1 MSKMLPACGRTN
13 ITQVSLFKF
22 HPSSPIVPM
31 PIYEY
36 YSADTHK
43 IYSFYAR
50 KLVGTDVLPKCPD
63 GTDKKMERVLSPF
76 AITGRA
82 KEKTEEPGGEGMP
95 DLDPRQE
102 AEMMRLAGEMSGM
115 DEENP
120 DPRALGRL
128 MRRMMDITGEKMP
141 EPMLEML
148 ARMEKGEDPEKLE
161 AEYGDVLDDDSMAD
175 LGMGKGEG
183 EKGGGGTLRRRLPPR
198 RDPTLYEMA
207 DYL

>member
-1 MSKMLPACGRTN
+1 
-13 ITQVSLFKF
+13 
-22 HPSSPIVPM
+22 M

-36 YSADTHK
+36 YSADTHR

-50 KLVGTDVLPKCPD
+50 KLVGAGVVPRCPD
-63 GTDKKMERVLSPF
+63 SAGKKMERVLSPF

-82 KEKTEEPGGEGMP
+82 KEKSEEPGGEGMP

-102 AEMMRLAGEMSGM
+102 AEMMKLAGEMSGM
-115 DEENP
+115 DEGNP
-120 DPRALGRL
+120 DPRQLGRL

-161 AEYGDVLDDDSMAD
+161 EEYGDVLDDESMGD
-175 LGMGKGEG
+175 LGMGKDGG
-183 EKGGGGTLRRRLPPR
+183 EKGAAGALRRRLPPR
-198 RDPTLYEMA
+198 RDPQLYEMA
-207 DYL
+207 EYL

>member
-1 MSKMLPACGRTN
+1 
-13 ITQVSLFKF
+13 
-22 HPSSPIVPM
+22 M

-50 KLVGTDVLPKCPD
+50 KLVGPDIVPRCPD
-63 GTDKKMERVLSPF
+63 AEGKKMQRVLSPF
-76 AITGRA
+76 AITGKA
-82 KEKTEEPGGEGMP
+82 KEKTDEAGGEGMP

-102 AEMMRLAGEMSGM
+102 AEMMKLAGEMSGM

-120 DPRALGRL
+120 DPRQLGRL

-161 AEYGDVLDDDSMAD
+161 AEYGDVLDDDSMGD

-183 EKGGGGTLRRRLPPR
+183 DKGGAGALRRRLPPR

>member
-1 MSKMLPACGRTN
+1 
-13 ITQVSLFKF
+13 
-22 HPSSPIVPM
+22 M

-36 YSADTHK
+36 YSADTHR

-50 KLVGTDVLPKCPD
+50 RVVGMDAVPRCPD
-63 GTDKKMERVLSPF
+63 GEGKRMDRLLSPF

-82 KEKTEEPGGEGMP
+82 KEKSEDAGGEGMP

-102 AEMMRLAGEMSGM
+102 AEMMKLAGEMSGM

-120 DPRALGRL
+120 DPRQLGRM

-161 AEYGDVLDDDSMAD
+161 EEYGDALGDDAMGD
-175 LGMGKGEG
+175 LGAGKGDG
-183 EKGGGGTLRRRLPPR
+183 EKGAAGSLRRRLPPR
-198 RDPTLYEMA
+198 RDPVLYEMA